1 MQKALYQA
9 GYHVISITSPT
20 QMNFI
25 VNASSTMTPG
35 NLYEDAKDIYNV
47 MELAID
53 KVKDKI
59 QVSGYTD
66 WLQLGGIQAA
76 FVSMLDEE
84 KKIFDFERVLLID
97 PPVSLYT
104 SVNIL
109 DSMLTENI
117 RAASITWTRGWIRS

>member
-1 MQKALYQA
+1 MVFIIAGTGARFNSPKMLNMQKALYQA

-59 QVSGYTD
+59 QVSGYHLTGYS
-66 WLQLGGIQAA
+66 LGGIQAA
-76 FVSMLDEE
+76 FVSMLDERN
-84 KKIFDFERVLLID
+84 KSLIL
-97 PPVSLYT
+97 SEC
-104 SVNIL
+104 S
-109 DSMLTENI
+109 
-117 RAASITWTRGWIRS
+117 